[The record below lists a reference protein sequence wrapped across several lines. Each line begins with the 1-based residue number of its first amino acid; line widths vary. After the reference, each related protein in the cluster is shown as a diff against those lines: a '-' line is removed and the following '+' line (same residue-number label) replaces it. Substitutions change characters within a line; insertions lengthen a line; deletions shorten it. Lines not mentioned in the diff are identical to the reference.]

1 MMQNVIIVLFNEFET
16 LDVFGPVEVFGSF
29 KEHFK
34 LKYYSLEGGNVY
46 SSQNVCINTKKLSDA
61 NSKDS
66 ILFVPG
72 GIGTRELIYNTKLIT
87 ELTRL
92 ANNAKYIL
100 TVCTGSS
107 LFSQTNLLN
116 GKKAT
121 SNKKAL
127 KWTKSIA
134 PDVNW
139 IDKARWVKDGNIY
152 TSSGISAGI
161 DMSLGFIADILGYD
175 VAKQKSIELEYSW
188 QEDASIDE
196 FADIYKCKVID
207 KVHA

>member
-1 MMQNVIIVLFNEFET
+1 MQNVIIVLFNEFET

-29 KEHFK
+29 KVHFK
-34 LKYYSLEGGNVY
+34 LEYYSLEGGNVY
-46 SSQNVCINTKKLSDA
+46 SSQNVCINTEKLPDA

-72 GIGTRELIYNTKLIT
+72 GIGTRELIYNKKLIT

-92 ANNAKYIL
+92 ANDAKYIL

-134 PDVNW
+134 PDVDW

-188 QEDASIDE
+188 QEDANVDE
-196 FADIYKCKVID
+196 FADIYKCKIID